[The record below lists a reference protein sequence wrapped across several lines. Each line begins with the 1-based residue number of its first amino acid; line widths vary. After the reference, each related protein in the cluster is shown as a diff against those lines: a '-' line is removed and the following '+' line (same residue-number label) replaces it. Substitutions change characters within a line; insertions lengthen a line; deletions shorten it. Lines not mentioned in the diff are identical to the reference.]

1 MKKSYYIKILD
12 MRKKQYRYV
21 MDYDI
26 EDKEL
31 LLTDNPK
38 QKHEYLTKESLVN
51 EIRLIINSDRLD
63 LIKNQI
69 IIGQW

>member
-38 QKHEYLTKESLVN
+38 QKHEYLTKESLIT
-51 EIRLIINSDRLD
+51 EISLIILSNQLD
-63 LIKNQI
+63 LSKNQI
-69 IIGQW
+69 IICQ